1 MFDGN
6 ENDDRDIDIDENFP
20 KAKTYIGLVPQE
32 ITLEPFEQ
40 VINTVV
46 ERNFPGVNAAPVSN
60 CVVDN
65 ATGDEIVTVA
75 EAAVTGIDDETVA
88 TVLDVVK
95 RRDTID
101 CIASNGIALL
111 G

>member
-1 MFDGN
+1 M
-6 ENDDRDIDIDENFP
+6 R
-20 KAKTYIGLVPQE
+20 ALVAAGVLLLSACSAAQDAVDAE
-32 ITLEPFEQ
+32 VRQTAEQ

-65 ATGDEIVTVA
+65 ATTGEILTVA
-75 EAAVTGIDDETVA
+75 KAAVTGIDEETVT
-88 TVLDVVK
+88 TVLDIAK
-95 RRDTID
+95 RRDTLE
-101 CIASNGIALL
+101 CIARNGIALL